1 MDIPGRLCADCW
13 SEVSFIVAPL
23 CACCGTPFEIEV
35 EPGSLCG
42 AWLRAPPAFGRARA
56 VVLYK
61 NVGRDLV
68 LAFKMADRTW
78 IVPSLGAWMARAGRE
93 LLADADIIA
102 PVPLFRWRLLARRF
116 NQSVLLGAAL
126 SRDADAVW
134 MPDLLQRARATKSQA
149 RFSANARGAFRLCKR
164 HSGAIVGKSIVLV
177 DDVITTGATV
187 DACVRALLKD
197 GARSVDVLTLARTLD
212 RSA

>member
-1 MDIPGRLCADCW
+1 MAGNLILRHTARAVLGGVIGGVMQGALNGAVNTVLPAHYGACDAAVDIPGRLCADCW

-35 EPGSLCG
+35 EPGSFCG
-42 AWLRAPPAFGRARA
+42 ACLRAPPAFGRARA

-93 LLADADIIA
+93 VLPDADIIA

-134 MPDLLQRARATKSQA
+134 MPDLLQRARATKS
-149 RFSANARGAFRLCKR
+149 
-164 HSGAIVGKSIVLV
+164 
-177 DDVITTGATV
+177 
-187 DACVRALLKD
+187 
-197 GARSVDVLTLARTLD
+197 
-212 RSA
+212 